1 MRIIHTS
8 DWHLGQRFLQND
20 RAEEQQRALDYL
32 LKTIQ
37 SENADVLI
45 VSGDIFDIGNPPIP
59 ARRMYYHFLTALLGT
74 SCRYVVI
81 TGGNHDA
88 PGMLDAPKSL
98 LKHLNVFVAGA
109 APGEYA
115 ENLVE
120 LCNGSGHLEAVVAA
134 VPYLRERDLRTT
146 IPGESAP
153 DRLLRIREAIREYFS
168 KAGECALAF
177 KEQNIPI
184 LCMGHLFAVG
194 AEHSGEQNNIYIG
207 DVENIEAGAFPE
219 IFSYV
224 ALGHIHRPQIV
235 GGVQRVRYSGSL
247 IPLSFS
253 ETRDVKGV
261 YVLDYSGS
269 ILNSCR
275 FVDFPVFRRL
285 KTIEGTLD
293 QVKQALKDFDARHH
307 SDELRSWV
315 EVIVHA
321 DTILPGLD
329 DELRDYCINFK
340 LDLLKI
346 RVQSANPTMQRVQ
359 TEESLKTLE
368 PLEVF
373 RRKLEIEGKLPEQ
386 YPELESTFRE
396 LLEWMNENDVEP

>member
-20 RAEEQQRALDYL
+20 RTEEQERALAAL
-32 LKTIQ
+32 LEVIQ
-37 SENADVLI
+37 RENADALI
-45 VSGDIFDIGNPPIP
+45 VSGDIFDIGNPPVP
-59 ARRMYYHFLTALLGT
+59 ARRIYYHFLTSLLGT

-98 LKHLNVFVAGA
+98 LKHLNVFVTGA
-109 APGEYA
+109 APRQHA
-115 ENLVE
+115 DALIE
-120 LCNGSGHLEAVVAA
+120 LRSGSGQLEAVVAA
-134 VPYLRERDLRTT
+134 VPYLRERDLRAS
-146 IPGESAP
+146 IPGESGP
-153 DRLLRIREAIREYFS
+153 ERLLRIREAIREYFT
-168 KAGECALAF
+168 KVGESARAF
-177 KEQNIPI
+177 EEANVPVI
-184 LCMGHLFAVG
+184 CMAHLFAVG
-194 AEHSGEQNNIYIG
+194 AQSSGEQNNIYIG

-235 GGVQRVRYSGSL
+235 GGVERVRYSGSL

-253 ETRDVKGV
+253 ETKDVKGV
-261 YVLDYSGS
+261 YVLEYSGS
-269 ILNSCR
+269 ALQNCR

-293 QVKQALKDFDARHH
+293 EVKQALEAFDTRHRNN
-307 SDELRSWV
+307 DLRSWI

-321 DTILPGLD
+321 DRIHPGLD
-329 DELRDYCINFK
+329 DELRDYCADFK
-340 LDLLKI
+340 LDLLKV
-346 RVQSANPTMQRVQ
+346 RLQSPNPSVQRAATQ
-359 TEESLKTLE
+359 ESLKTLE

-373 RRKLEIEGKLPEQ
+373 RRRLEVGGKLPEQ
-386 YPELESTFRE
+386 FPELESTFRE
-396 LLEWMNENDVEP
+396 LLEWMKENDVEP